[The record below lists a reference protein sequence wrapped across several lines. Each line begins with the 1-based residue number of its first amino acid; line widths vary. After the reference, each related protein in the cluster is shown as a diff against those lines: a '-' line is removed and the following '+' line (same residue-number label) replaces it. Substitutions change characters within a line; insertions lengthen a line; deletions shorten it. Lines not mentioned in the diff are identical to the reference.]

1 MQPVIRPRPDGISRE
16 YRINVVQGTNY
27 VTDNPEAVL
36 TTVLGSCV
44 ACCLYDPVQRIGGM
58 NHFLLPE
65 PHADIAHDSAEAE
78 RYGLLAMELLINAML
93 KHGAT
98 RGDMRA
104 HLYGGANMHSGMQAI
119 GTNNAA
125 FARTFLKNDGIVLSH
140 AHLGGGSARRID
152 FRAALGQT
160 RCRVVMDRIPADIN
174 RSNTATTSRDP
185 EFFR

>member
-1 MQPVIRPRPDGISRE
+1 MQSVTPNRTDGISRE
-16 YRINVVQGTNY
+16 YRINIVQGTTH

-44 ACCLYDPVQRIGGM
+44 ACCLFDPIKRIGGM

-65 PHADIAHDSAEAE
+65 PGVGTARDSAEAE
-78 RYGLLAMELLINAML
+78 RYGLLAMELLINGML
-93 KHGAT
+93 KQGAA
-98 RGDMRA
+98 RSDMRA

-125 FARTFLKNDGIVLSH
+125 FARKFLNDDGIALSH
-140 AHLGGGSARRID
+140 AHLGGTSARRID
-152 FRAALGQT
+152 FRAALGQA
-160 RCRVVMDRIPADIN
+160 RCRVVMDQVPAEMNRIAPVLKKNEA
-174 RSNTATTSRDP
+174 